1 MNIYI
6 EGIFLKGNAP
16 KAGLQYVSSRAVV
29 PVEGPWF
36 LFSSSLP
43 SEQKYLQMLLPL
55 EIASGPQ
62 GRLGLSNI
70 PSSLWSPQKHQ
81 LDVGSEESGFFLK

>member
-1 MNIYI
+1 MNIYT
-6 EGIFLKGNAP
+6 EGIFLKGNAS

-43 SEQKYLQMLLPL
+43 SDQKYLQIVAAPGGWVWARGQAGPEQGPIFSLVTP
-55 EIASGPQ
+55 EAS
-62 GRLGLSNI
+62 
-70 PSSLWSPQKHQ
+70 
-81 LDVGSEESGFFLK
+81 VGCWF